1 MTMLAGQDRR
11 TPAPGDLEG
20 VHRPV
25 IVVGGGQAGLA
36 MSRCLGSRG
45 VEHLVLERDTVAHS
59 WKTFRWDTFCL
70 VTPNWQCDLPDFPY
84 GRNDDGHGFGGT
96 DPHGFMLRDEIVEY
110 LEAYRAFVDPPLLE
124 GVGVRRLTR
133 DDRGTYHLTTTAGEC
148 TADQVVV
155 ATGGYHTPITPPMSQ
170 PLPSSITQIQSQDY
184 KNGAQLPP
192 GEVLVV
198 GSGQSGAQIAEDL
211 HLEGRRV
218 HLVVGDAP
226 RVARFYRGRDVT
238 DWLDEMGYYEMPVTE
253 HPRREAVRAQA
264 NHYVTGRD
272 GGRDIDLR
280 AHARDG
286 MRLYGLMTDHRD
298 GVLSFNPDLTE
309 RLDHADEVSESI
321 KDTIDKY
328 ISAQDRDAPVEERYV
343 PVWRSDADPTSLR
356 LADTDITSVVWCIGF
371 RQDFRWVDVPVF
383 SGGGAPGHSRGVT
396 SSPGLYFL
404 GLPWEWT
411 WGSGRFSGVG
421 RDADHLAERIR
432 SQRGL
437 TSTGGR
443 GDVCNVLAL
452 GS

>member
-1 MTMLAGQDRR
+1 MTTATV
-11 TPAPGDLEG
+11 TPLRPTGNGDLDG

-25 IVVGGGQAGLA
+25 VVVGGGQAGLS
-36 MSRCLGSRG
+36 MSRCLQRAG
-45 VEHLVLERDTVAHS
+45 VEHVVLERDEVGHS

-70 VTPNWQCDLPDFPY
+70 VTPNWQCKLPDFPY
-84 GRNDDGHGFGGT
+84 GTDEMGRGFGGT
-96 DPHGFMLRDEIVEY
+96 DPHGFMVRTQIIEY
-110 LEAYRAFVDPPLLE
+110 LEAYRAFVDPPLHE
-124 GVGVRRLTR
+124 GVGVTRVSR
-133 DDRGTYHLTTTAGEC
+133 DDRGTYVVETTAGRL

-170 PLPSSITQIQSQDY
+170 PLPDSITQVQSEHY
-184 KNGAQLPP
+184 RSGAQLPP

-211 HLEGRRV
+211 HLEGRKV
-218 HLVVGDAP
+218 HLVVGNAP

-238 DWLDEMGYYEMPVTE
+238 DWLDDLGYYKMPVTE

-280 AHARDG
+280 AHAADG
-286 MRLYGLMTDHRD
+286 MALYGLMTDHRD
-298 GVLSFNPDLTE
+298 GVLHFAPDLTE
-309 RLDHADEVSESI
+309 SLDHADEVSESI
-321 KDTIDKY
+321 KDTIDKH
-328 ISAQDRDAPVEERYV
+328 IATQQIDAPVEDRYT
-343 PVWRSDADPTSLR
+343 PVWAPAADPTELR

-371 RQDFRWVDVPVF
+371 RQNFSWIDVPVF
-383 SGGGAPGHSRGVT
+383 TGRGTPGHNRGVT

-404 GLPWEWT
+404 GLPWQWT

-421 RDADHLAERIR
+421 EDARYLAERIR

-437 TSTGGR
+437 TSTGPR